1 MVRRGRR
8 VVPFQHDGGA
18 LRASGLHSGRRQR
31 AASRYGR
38 KVRGRG
44 AAPAS
49 GAGVGST
56 IDYSPPVNFS
66 ALLAGWANQT
76 GPHATMGYST
86 FRAALQALDV
96 GAPNVRV
103 VKGERPNL
111 WYIEGCPPHHNL
123 CT

>member
-1 MVRRGRR
+1 MTEVHYGQADCTVADVNARLAAMAAK
-8 VVPFQHDGGA
+8 FEA
-18 LRASGLHSGRRQR
+18 AGLPPQ
-31 AASRYGR
+31 AVQA
-38 KVRGRG
+38 
-44 AAPAS
+44 
-49 GAGVGST
+49 VG